1 MPATLTATGE
11 GQLAVAGPMVFATA
25 ADLLVAS
32 RKLLTGGAPITIDL
46 GSVTD
51 ADSAGLA
58 VLLEWLRWAR
68 AEGRPS
74 RFTRLP
80 DKLLAIARLSGV
92 DGLVQQ
98 GYSPSSSSKSSG

>member
-1 MPATLTATGE
+1 MQAALTATGE
-11 GQLAVAGPMVFATA
+11 GQLAVAGSMVFATA

-32 RKLLTGGAPITIDL
+32 RKLLRGAAPVTIDL

-68 AEGRPS
+68 AEGRATG
-74 RFTRLP
+74 FTRLP

-92 DGLVQQ
+92 EEFVQQ
-98 GYSPSSSSKSSG
+98 GYSPSSSSKSSA